1 MLRKWKATGVLLL
14 VLAFAILSL
23 SSISVR
29 ASTVQGP
36 TGTLDDIIQ
45 AGKITVG
52 SDIAYPPFEDY
63 NLNTGEPEGFDV
75 DIMDALAEFLTEE
88 YDTTIVAEFVA
99 SDWDPIIPNLQ
110 QGQFDVICSA
120 MTITTAREAEVDFTR
135 FYYQSAMGA
144 LVAAG
149 NPEDLNSAED
159 LENTDILIGV
169 QAGTT
174 TDIWAEAN
182 LPGYDAQVSTY
193 DDFPLAVAALK
204 AGTVD
209 VVLGD
214 VAVLSLDAAAS
225 AETEVAF
232 SWMGAQPENFGIA
245 CRTNDNDLRLALN
258 KGLDELLGPNLNYP
272 TPSAKYNEIYKKWH
286 GTDVAGYVEVD
297 DEDSPAFEF
306 IVALAVLIGSSL
318 LVRRRRRN

>member
-1 MLRKWKATGVLLL
+1 MLRTWKASGLLL
-14 VLAFAILSL
+14 LIFGVAILSL
-23 SSISVR
+23 SSVSVR
-29 ASTVQGP
+29 SSSADDP
-36 TGTLDDIIQ
+36 TGTLADIIA

-63 NLNTGEPEGFDV
+63 NLNTGAAEGFDV
-75 DIMDALAEFLTEE
+75 DIMDYLAEFLGEE

-110 QGQFDVICSA
+110 AEQFDVICSA
-120 MTITTAREAEVDFTR
+120 MTITAAREAEVDFTR

-144 LVAAG
+144 LVATG
-149 NPEDLNSAED
+149 NPENLKAPADLND
-159 LENTDILIGV
+159 TNILIGV

-182 LPGYDAQVSTY
+182 LPGYETQISTY
-193 DDFPLAVAALK
+193 DDFPFAVAALK

-214 VAVLSLDAAAS
+214 IAVLSLDAAAS

-245 CRTNDNDLRLALN
+245 CRTDDDDLREALN
-258 KGLDELLGPNLNYP
+258 KGIDELLGSDENNP
-272 TPSAKYNEIYKKWH
+272 TPSKKYNEIYKKWH
-286 GTDVAGYVEVD
+286 GTDVAGYEE
-297 DEDSPAFEF
+297 DEDTPAFEF
-306 IVALAVLIGSSL
+306 IVALAVLFSSSL
-318 LVRRRRRN
+318 VIRRRRRN